1 MTRKHKTH
9 EDFGRETLGGPGSER
24 GFGLVFATVFLI
36 VGLWPVLSGS
46 APRLWSLAI
55 AAAFLAVAL
64 VAPKVLEPLN
74 RLWYRFGLLLN
85 RIVSPVVL
93 AVLFFAT
100 VMPIGLIMRLSGK
113 DILRMRF
120 EPDASTYWIERKP
133 PGPDPQMM
141 PKQF

>member
-36 VGLWPVLSGS
+36 VGLWPLLSGS
-46 APRLWSLAI
+46 APRLWSLGI
-55 AAAFLAVAL
+55 AAAFLAIAL
-64 VAPKVLEPLN
+64 AAPKVLGPLN